1 MDKDSFVF
9 YRSFYE
15 AIKEVPKKHRSV
27 IYEAVFEYV
36 FDAQEPSLSGVPSA
50 MWKLI
55 KPQLDASAKRY
66 ENSKKGAEYGK
77 LGGRPKKTK
86 EDEKPLKGSEEKP
99 LKGKEAKTPN
109 VNVNVNENDN
119 ENVNVNV
126 SRVRARNTRPSAQ
139 ELAIYC
145 FENGIH
151 TNLEK
156 FMSYNDAKGW
166 PIEWKAALAMWVEK
180 DKEKQ
185 QAPKTSSGSKWSD
198 YEQREVTD
206 WDEEERK
213 LLGY

>member
-1 MDKDSFVF
+1 MKRDSFVF
-9 YRSFYE
+9 YRSFFE
-15 AIKEVPKKHRSV
+15 AIQKLRKTDQLKVYSQLCKYALDQELEENDGPAGA
-27 IYEAVFEYV
+27 I
-36 FDAQEPSLSGVPSA
+36 FD
-50 MWKLI
+50 LI
-55 KPQLDASAKRY
+55 KPQIDANNQRY
-66 ENSKKGAEYGK
+66 VNGKKGAEYGK
-77 LGGRPKKTK
+77 LGGRPKTPK
-86 EDEKPLKGSEEKP
+86 EPQENPK
-99 LKGKEAKTPN
+99 ATPN
-109 VNVNVNENDN
+109 VNVNVNENVNENEN

-145 FENGIH
+145 FEHGIH

-166 PIEWKAALAMWVEK
+166 PIEWKAALTMWVEK

-185 QAPKTSSGSKWSD
+185 QAPKTSSGSKWAG